1 VIEFNGRIAVF
12 GGRDITESIYND
24 TVEVGKRMA
33 SENWLVFCGGRE
45 GVMEAIAKGVS
56 MNDGVCIGIL
66 KDKDFKSGNDFL
78 SIPISTGLDIT
89 RNALISYNCD
99 VGVAISGAY
108 GTLSEIAYTLAQ
120 DKPLIAYKSWDI
132 KNSIQVDSISALI
145 GEIKNCLIQ

>member
-1 VIEFNGRIAVF
+1 MIKFNGRIAVF

-24 TVEVGKRMA
+24 TVEIGRQMA
-33 SENWLVFCGGRE
+33 KENWLVFCGGGE

-56 MNDGVCIGIL
+56 EDNGVCIGIL
-66 KDKDFKSGNDFL
+66 KDKEYNTGNKFL
-78 SIPISTGLDIT
+78 SVPIATGMDIS
-89 RNALISYNCD
+89 RNAMISYNCD

-132 KNSIQVDSISALI
+132 KNSIQVDSISTLI

>member
-1 VIEFNGRIAVF
+1 MIKFNGRIAVF
-12 GGRDITESIYND
+12 VGRDITESIYND
-24 TVEVGKRMA
+24 TVEIGRKMA
-33 SENWLVFCGGRE
+33 RENWLVFCGGGE

-56 MNDGVCIGIL
+56 EENGVCIGIL
-66 KDKDFKSGNDFL
+66 KDKEYNTGNKFL
-78 SIPISTGLDIT
+78 SVPIATGMDISS
-89 RNALISYNCD
+89 NAMISYNCD

-132 KNSIQVDSISALI
+132 KNSIQVDSISTLI

>member
-1 VIEFNGRIAVF
+1 MIEFNGRIAVF

-33 SENWLVFCGGRE
+33 SENWLVFCGGGE
-45 GVMEAIAKGVS
+45 GVMEANAKGVS

-145 GEIKNCLIQ
+145 SEIKNCLNQ

>member
-1 VIEFNGRIAVF
+1 MKFKGRIAVF
-12 GGRDITESIYND
+12 GGRVITDSIYKD
-24 TVEVGKRMA
+24 TVEIGKRMA
-33 SENWLVFCGGRE
+33 DENWLVFCGGGE

-56 MNDGVCIGIL
+56 IRNGVCIGIL

-108 GTLSEIAYTLAQ
+108 GTLSEIAFTLAQ
-120 DKPLIAYKSWDI
+120 EKQLIAYNSWDI
-132 KNSIQVDSISALI
+132 PKSIKVETINSLIEEVD
-145 GEIKNCLIQ
+145 KCLKI

>member
-1 VIEFNGRIAVF
+1 MIEFNGRIAVF

-24 TVEVGKRMA
+24 TIEVGKRMA
-33 SENWLVFCGGRE
+33 SENWLVFCGGGE

-89 RNALISYNCD
+89 RSALISYNCD

-145 GEIKNCLIQ
+145 SEIKNCLNQ